1 MRTIATVT
9 KQVTFIIIFSF
20 CFLTGYSQKG
30 KTKEKPKTKKASDV
44 TGQSDPNEKYKKL
57 FTKYELHGNF
67 CDGLARVRLNKK
79 WGYIDTTGAI
89 IIPVKYHEAEN
100 FYDGYGRVRMGHKWG
115 LYDKT
120 GREIIKPTFNIIG
133 PFEKGKAKVLL
144 DGQVYYMNKEG
155 IRVDGP

>member
-1 MRTIATVT
+1 MIKKIAL
-9 KQVTFIIIFSF
+9 ISIFS
-20 CFLTGYSQKG
+20 CSFLMGYAQKA
-30 KTKEKPKTKKASDV
+30 KTKEKIVTKKPSE
-44 TGQSDPNEKYKKL
+44 TPGQDDPNEKYKKL

-89 IIPVKYHEAEN
+89 IIPIKYNEAES
-100 FYDGYGRVRMGHKWG
+100 FSEGFGRVRLGHKWG

-120 GREIIKPTFNIIG
+120 GREIIKPTFNLIG
-133 PFEKGKAKVLL
+133 PFEKGKAKVIL
-144 DGQVYYMNKEG
+144 DGDTYYMNKEG